1 MLENNEVVR
10 LTFGDSLAYGHL
22 RQVCYTL
29 RQGGLCILPSD
40 TCYSLAALPFRRD
53 ALAHLASILPEK
65 NVDPIPLAFGAL
77 HLVQQY
83 VKLTN
88 QDEKLIDAYCP
99 GPLTLVCEINDRHD
113 KKIIE
118 DMLHTHGTI
127 GVRIPDSTVERQ
139 ISIDLQRPIT
149 TCAIR
154 EDSGEPVRSF
164 DDAVS
169 LVRMRMKTQQEE
181 FLLFAVRMTRLA
193 YRDLSTVASV
203 QKDVLPEGK
212 QLVAP
217 YSVFIY
223 RPGILEPE
231 QLENALRKIWPSDF
245 EDWT

>member
-1 MLENNEVVR
+1 MLQTNEIVR

-29 RQGGLCILPSD
+29 RHGGLCILPSD

-53 ALAHLASILPEK
+53 ALAHLASILPGK
-65 NVDPIPLAFGAL
+65 DSDPIPLAFGSLAL
-77 HLVQQY
+77 AQQY
-83 VKLTN
+83 VRLTPR
-88 QDEKLIDAYCP
+88 DEKLIDAYCP
-99 GPLTLVCEINDRHD
+99 GPLTLVCEINDQHD

-139 ISIDLQRPIT
+139 VSIELQRPIT

-154 EDSGEPVRSF
+154 DDSGEPVRIF

-169 LVRMRMKTQQEE
+169 LVRMRMKARQEE

-193 YRDLSTVASV
+193 YREVSTVASV
-203 QKDVLPEGK
+203 QKEGLPEGK
-212 QLVAP
+212 ELVSP

-223 RPGILEPE
+223 RPGIIEPE
-231 QLENALRKIWPSDF
+231 QLESALRKLWPSDF